1 MNNLLSYCGLV
12 DVRII
17 GSDKDL
23 PVRKQ
28 KTKPP
33 KTRQTT
39 KLQKSKTQKKQK
51 NETKWKT
58 KKMFS
63 ATALR

>member
-12 DVRII
+12 DARIT

-28 KTKPP
+28 KTKPQ

-39 KLQKSKTQKKQK
+39 KLQKSKTQK